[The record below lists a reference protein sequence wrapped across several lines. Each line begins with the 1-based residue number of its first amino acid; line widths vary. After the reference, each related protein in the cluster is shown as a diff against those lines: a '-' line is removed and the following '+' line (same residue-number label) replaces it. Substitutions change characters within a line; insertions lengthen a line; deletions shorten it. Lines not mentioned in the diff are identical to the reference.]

1 MRRGAAARKA
11 LFAKGGAMYDGFRK
25 IDALVGKNGSSKGHM
40 VGDSFSVADLWAFVL
55 FNRKSEQK
63 T

>member
-1 MRRGAAARKA
+1 
-11 LFAKGGAMYDGFRK
+11 MYDGFRK

-55 FNRKSEQK
+55 FNRKSEQR